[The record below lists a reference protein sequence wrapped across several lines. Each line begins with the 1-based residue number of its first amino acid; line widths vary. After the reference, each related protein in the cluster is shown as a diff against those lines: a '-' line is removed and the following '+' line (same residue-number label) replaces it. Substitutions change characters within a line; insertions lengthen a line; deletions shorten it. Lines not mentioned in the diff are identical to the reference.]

1 MPSIDTTA
9 AATTAAAVAAPSP
22 PTTTGSPT
30 RIRGSIVAHLDT
42 DTPAINAS
50 PVEIDGTPTTSPTQ
64 TQQQQEGEDK
74 PAQQSLQQQLRG
86 YKRGGSAGAG
96 AVPSR
101 SCSAGSSPDHLA
113 REEEVLEEFG
123 LGARGPGGEVSF
135 FFPLFSRDCLRFFA
149 LFDIFLFFFWL

>member
-1 MPSIDTTA
+1 MPSIDTTTA
-9 AATTAAAVAAPSP
+9 AAAVAAPSP
-22 PTTTGSPT
+22 PTTTSSPT

-42 DTPAINAS
+42 NIPAINAS

-64 TQQQQEGEDK
+64 QQQQGEDK

-135 FFPLFSRDCLRFFA
+135 CSLFLSFS
-149 LFDIFLFFFWL
+149 